1 MFGLR
6 EGKRRKR
13 QLAQVL
19 WQEQGQAEASAEVR
33 EGGREGMGGRER

>member
-6 EGKRRKR
+6 EGKKRKR

-19 WQEQGQAEASAEVR
+19 WEEQGQAGASAEVS
-33 EGGREGMGGRER
+33 E